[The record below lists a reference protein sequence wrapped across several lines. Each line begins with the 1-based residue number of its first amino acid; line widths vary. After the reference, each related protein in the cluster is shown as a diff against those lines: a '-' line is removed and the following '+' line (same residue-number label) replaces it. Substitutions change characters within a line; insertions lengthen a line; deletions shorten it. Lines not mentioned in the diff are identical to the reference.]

1 MEKIEIIKNILI
13 QYNSNNSNN
22 SKINFNDSIY
32 KNIKSKKHVL
42 TQIGLIGIEALVGV
56 TLFSNPLAFTLGAI
70 NIFVFGTNF
79 IIDKNNEKKTLINN
93 MKKFKK
99 IFDIRFEGIT
109 TNIKEIIYK
118 IYNDI
123 VKEIDN
129 YVDSQNSDFR
139 GIKAKKVEFDNI
151 CENFKKIYYE
161 ENDL

>member
-32 KNIKSKKHVL
+32 KNTKSKKHVL
-42 TQIGLIGIEALVGV
+42 TQIGLIVIEALVGV
-56 TLFSNPLAFTLGAI
+56 TLFFNPLAFTFGAI

-79 IIDKNNEKKTLINN
+79 IIDKINEKKTLINN

-99 IFDIRFEGIT
+99 IFYIRFEGNTIY
-109 TNIKEIIYK
+109 IKK
-118 IYNDI
+118 MIYNIYNYI

-139 GIKAKKVEFDNI
+139 GIKAKKMEFDHV